1 MQFHRAV
8 DKLYQIKTFDNNN
21 RIAKNTL
28 LLYSRMLFMMVG
40 RYIRAERLGEKGG
53 AFFNGKEGFCPPQM
67 GEPKG
72 V

>member
-53 AFFNGKEGFCPPQM
+53 AFFNGKKRCQ
-67 GEPKG
+67 
-72 V
+72 